1 MSPKA
6 ESLLFCLIQHGLLGR
21 HFFLNCEKKMV
32 SSLPSKI
39 VIKKKMCMRL
49 THAKQG
55 LWSQFYVVSSLS
67 ALIYSHQGEEK
78 KWIDLCIVGPGKPG
92 GGPASKSHKKTVGSQ
107 FRKKSST
114 DFIDFINFFFHFLV
128 LYFTIFVQNKYSI
141 LNNLCWNNFQTL
153 FLYSLSTVIWSWCL
167 LKPTISKSSFY
178 VGSL

>member
-1 MSPKA
+1 
-6 ESLLFCLIQHGLLGR
+6 
-21 HFFLNCEKKMV
+21 MV

-114 DFIDFINFFFHFLV
+114 DFIDFIIFFFFIFLSCISQFLSKINIQYWIIYV
-128 LYFTIFVQNKYSI
+128 ETIFRLFFCI
-141 LNNLCWNNFQTL
+141 LYQQWFDLDVFWNLR
-153 FLYSLSTVIWSWCL
+153 
-167 LKPTISKSSFY
+167 
-178 VGSL
+178 

>member
-39 VIKKKMCMRL
+39 VIKKKCVWDWCMPSRGSEL
-49 THAKQG
+49 NFM
-55 LWSQFYVVSSLS
+55 LFPPS

-114 DFIDFINFFFHFLV
+114 DFIDFINFFFSFSCPVFH
-128 LYFTIFVQNKYSI
+128 
-141 LNNLCWNNFQTL
+141 NF
-153 FLYSLSTVIWSWCL
+153 CP
-167 LKPTISKSSFY
+167 K
-178 VGSL
+178 